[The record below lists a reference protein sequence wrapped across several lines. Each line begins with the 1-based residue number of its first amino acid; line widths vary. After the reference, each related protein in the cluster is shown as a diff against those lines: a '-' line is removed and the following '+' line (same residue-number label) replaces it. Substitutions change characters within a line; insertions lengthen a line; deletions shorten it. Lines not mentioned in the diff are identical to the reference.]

1 MATVNIGDRPIINA
15 RERPLSSDI
24 NDLISA
30 ANTTA
35 FGLSYF
41 HNAQSVGAAISSTY
55 PELGGLYHGFFGT
68 GFRCVAGT
76 GMQVTLL
83 SGVGLVN
90 TYLYA
95 GGLATNIDSVQG
107 LNNYQLVSPVILAN
121 NLNITVPAAPSSP
134 NNRIDIIEI
143 KADYDLTDVQSRDVF
158 DTATETFVGTSVNK
172 LFTWL
177 LNSSD
182 VSTVSAPSSST
193 GAIGYKVGVAAS
205 SPSAP
210 SVTSGYIKIAEIRVN
225 NGTVAVTN
233 LMVAD
238 VRRILSPSG
247 FMFAQAYCQVNAAG
261 FTALTGSNKHQTP
274 GIRHFTYYVPATE
287 TVMWV
292 WFPGAAVD
300 SAQCFA
306 NAEYIR
312 ATYTADNHIYLM
324 TPFAPAVGTVT
335 ASGLIQTEA
344 TAAGIDV
351 GPGTP
356 YIAFGF
362 GLRHQAS
369 GTTNRTPETDPYE
382 IRLFG
387 SIRQTIA

>member
-1 MATVNIGDRPIINA
+1 MATLHIGDRPVINA

-35 FGLSYF
+35 FGLAYGHLS
-41 HNAQSVGAAISSTY
+41 QSVGPGISTTY

-83 SGVGLVN
+83 SGHGLVN
-90 TYLYA
+90 TALYA

-107 LNNYQLVSPVILAN
+107 LNNYQWLSPVVLAN

-143 KADYDLTDVQSRDVF
+143 KADYDLTDAQSRDVF
-158 DTATETFVGTSVNK
+158 DTATETFVATSVNK

-182 VSTVSAPSSST
+182 VSTVTSPASST

-210 SVTSGYIKIAEIRVN
+210 SVTSGYIKVAEIRVN
-225 NGTVAVTN
+225 NGTVAITN

-238 VRRILSPSG
+238 VRRLLSPSG
-247 FMFAQAYCQVNAAG
+247 FMFAQAYCQVSAAG

-274 GIRHFTYYVPATE
+274 GIRHFTYYDATTE
-287 TVMWV
+287 TVNWV
-292 WFPGAAVD
+292 WFPGASVD
-300 SAQCFA
+300 LAQCFA
-306 NAEYIR
+306 SAEYIR
-312 ATYTADNHIYLM
+312 ATYTADNHIYMM
-324 TPFAPAVGTVT
+324 TPFSPLSGSVT

-344 TAAGIDV
+344 TAVGIDV

-356 YIAFGF
+356 YVSFGF
-362 GLRHQAS
+362 GLRHQGGS
-369 GTTNRTPETDPYE
+369 TTNRTPETDPYE